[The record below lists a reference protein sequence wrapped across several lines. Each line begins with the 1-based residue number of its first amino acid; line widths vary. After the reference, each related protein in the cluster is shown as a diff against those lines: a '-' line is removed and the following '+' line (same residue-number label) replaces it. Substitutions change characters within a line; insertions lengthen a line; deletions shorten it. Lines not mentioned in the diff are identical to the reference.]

1 MDVAAFKGFLVHYYF
16 SMVQTVPR
24 TAESFSY
31 SITVVT
37 QNTDT
42 HTHKHTDHVI
52 SVAGHI

>member
-1 MDVAAFKGFLVHYYF
+1 MDAAAFKGFLVHYCF

-24 TAESFSY
+24 TAESFLY

-42 HTHKHTDHVI
+42 HTNTNTQTTL
-52 SVAGHI
+52 SL

>member
-1 MDVAAFKGFLVHYYF
+1 MDAAAFKGFLVHYCF

-24 TAESFSY
+24 TAESFLY

-42 HTHKHTDHVI
+42 HTNTQTTL
-52 SVAGHI
+52 SL